1 MFRFNRAS
9 TGTCLVLSTPT
20 SRRML
25 TGSIPGWKVRGM
37 ATKTRRTK
45 DEKPLSK
52 KELSKFKERLEELR
66 DEVSERIRARA
77 HSARVDEED
86 LIEEMDQANRATEEA
101 FNMRLLDK
109 EVKLLREIDYALK
122 KFEDG
127 SYGICEG
134 TDEPIERRRLEA
146 RPWTRYSVA
155 YKEQLEREKKG
166 RASR

>member
-1 MFRFNRAS
+1 
-9 TGTCLVLSTPT
+9 
-20 SRRML
+20 
-25 TGSIPGWKVRGM
+25 M

-45 DEKPLSK
+45 EEKPLSK
-52 KELSKFKERLEELR
+52 KELTKFKERLVELR
-66 DEVSERIRARA
+66 DEVSERIRERA
-77 HSARVDEED
+77 HTARVDDDD

-109 EVKLLREIDYALK
+109 EVKLLREIEYALK
-122 KFEDG
+122 KFDDG
-127 SYGICEG
+127 TYGICEG